1 MVMLMHNT
9 LFDNTEENDLPSI
22 TASWGRKTKK
32 QWWFDE
38 DEDGN
43 DDALTAAVHT
53 EEEAGYFSDV

>member
-22 TASWGRKTKK
+22 NASWGRKTKK

-38 DEDGN
+38 DGN
-43 DDALTAAVHT
+43 DDARTAAVHT

>member
-9 LFDNTEENDLPSI
+9 SFDNTEENDLPSI
-22 TASWGRKTKK
+22 NASWGRKTKK
-32 QWWFDE
+32 WWRF

-43 DDALTAAVHT
+43 ENAKTAAVHT